1 MNSGKESTM
10 SDQKINESIVTDEI
24 REHMK
29 ENRIDHMTYLPDM
42 EIIDSDIQDRVLS
55 AMHAYDPES
64 YTAADVRRAL
74 DHERISVED
83 FKVSGGDRSKGKS
96 GKTEIFRKQY
106 LYDDAAVYF

>member
-1 MNSGKESTM
+1 M

-55 AMHAYDPES
+55 ADEC
-64 YTAADVRRAL
+64 L
-74 DHERISVED
+74 
-83 FKVSGGDRSKGKS
+83 
-96 GKTEIFRKQY
+96 
-106 LYDDAAVYF
+106 